1 MASLLL
7 FLRSG
12 VWAIALTTLMFLDS
26 DFRKLHYVFLA
37 WSLGG
42 VAAIVLGANHL
53 RKMRITGWE
62 QKIDWA
68 WIRLGV
74 KTAIPLL
81 FASLCIRALFTVDRY
96 WFASISSLE
105 LLGAYVLFIGIANA
119 MTSFLDAGVF
129 AYIYPGLIS
138 AYQQNRKTEFKKG
151 VTKLLTQTITV
162 SAIFSVIAV
171 LLIAPLLNWLN
182 KPLYLAN
189 IELFYYLLLANFIYC
204 LSMVPHFALYAQ
216 GADRQI
222 LLSHIVA
229 VVVFVPC
236 TYLISL
242 NWPSLAVPIGLSIS
256 FFVILT
262 WKSTALLSLTNKLNE
277 HSNNQ
282 QRGNSCE

>member
-1 MASLLL
+1 
-7 FLRSG
+7 
-12 VWAIALTTLMFLDS
+12 
-26 DFRKLHYVFLA
+26 
-37 WSLGG
+37 
-42 VAAIVLGANHL
+42 
-53 RKMRITGWE
+53 MRITGWE

-96 WFASISSLE
+96 WFASNSSLE

-138 AYQQNRKTEFKKG
+138 AHQQNKKNEFKKG
-151 VTKLLTQTITV
+151 VTKLLTQTIML
-162 SAIFSVIAV
+162 SAIFSVLAI
-171 LLIAPLLNWLN
+171 LLITPLLNWLN
-182 KPLYLAN
+182 KPLYLTN
-189 IELFYYLLLANFIYC
+189 IVLFYYLLLANFIYC

-242 NWPSLAVPIGLSIS
+242 NSPSLAVPIGLSIS
-256 FFVILT
+256 FFVILA

-277 HSNNQ
+277 HSNDQ